1 MKLIQSSKLNCISFD
16 YQYFVISSTGLMAS
30 WEINKALDVWRSYA
44 KLQHKLFHFDKFSS
58 QNFIII
64 WILLLI
70 LKKNRLTSKLL
81 KLLDNCHKSRGDLI
95 SSQVRMKFHTFL
107 KVLNRLWHSKP
118 SVDLKIQDL
127 IRMHKEEKS
136 IICFLSP
143 FPLNSTMHIFTS
155 CWKSFNNIATPS

>member
-30 WEINKALDVWRSYA
+30 WEINKALNVWRSYA

-81 KLLDNCHKSRGDLI
+81 KLLDNCYKSRGDLI
-95 SSQVRMKFHTFL
+95 SIHVEWNLT
-107 KVLNRLWHSKP
+107 HSWKCEIDCDNSIT
-118 SVDLKIQDL
+118 SVDLKIQDFK
-127 IRMHKEEKS
+127 IR
-136 IICFLSP
+136 
-143 FPLNSTMHIFTS
+143 TM
-155 CWKSFNNIATPS
+155 